1 MNKKII
7 DFPDFEKLKLC
18 IDTNNYTYIKTVL
31 LETLYWLNE
40 SGIKTHIENIY
51 YELEQSLNK
60 NTICKNMDDLS
71 KYSKTFNYYKNI
83 NKILR
88 FIYDNISIS
97 QKVYLNKIL
106 IQNLHRT
113 YNKNNNLNIQ
123 YIFNMMFNKLDKIYE
138 HVYRMYMYLH
148 NNDK

>member
-1 MNKKII
+1 
-7 DFPDFEKLKLC
+7 
-18 IDTNNYTYIKTVL
+18 
-31 LETLYWLNE
+31 
-40 SGIKTHIENIY
+40 
-51 YELEQSLNK
+51 
-60 NTICKNMDDLS
+60 MDDLS

-106 IQNLHRT
+106 IPNLHRT

-148 NNDK
+148 NNK